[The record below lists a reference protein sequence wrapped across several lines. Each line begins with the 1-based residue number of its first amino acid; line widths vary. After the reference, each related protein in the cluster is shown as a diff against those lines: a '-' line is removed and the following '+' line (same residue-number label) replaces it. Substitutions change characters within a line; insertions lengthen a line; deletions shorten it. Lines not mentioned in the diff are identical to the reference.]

1 MNSISKVLF
10 LSAAAVL
17 LAVVVVC
24 LSDDSEGSQ
33 IEVVF
38 EEGITVICQDRRSG
52 SPPYVDVEI
61 ENSPALVDDYY
72 HIRAIRTNPEYGNI
86 YMNGVYCGPVTEI
99 TEVSNYP
106 EGIHF
111 EIFRSD
117 YVINFDG
124 NGGEGDAP
132 SPINNLKN
140 EDEYALLTIPF
151 SKIGM
156 QALVWNTMENGE
168 GDDYQPGMHTIGLDF
183 IRSHY
188 SLTNNEM
195 TLYPKW
201 VPIDYS
207 VVFHPVENIVGTVP
221 SAITGKQ
228 IGSILSINPASF
240 SRSGYTMI
248 GWTNIENGTSVLL
261 SEGEYNLDA
270 EFITNVFGSNSTVTL
285 YPVWT
290 LNTYSISLKTERG
303 HGIGWAAEN
312 GSFVSS
318 YSVESDEIVLPV
330 PESDDRFHTFINW
343 EDNNGNP
350 VSKIAAGSTGNLDL
364 KAVWIEKSFPITITI
379 NGKTASY
386 DMTISSTM
394 PEAEPEAG
402 FELKG
407 WYYKDS
413 DGNEVQF
420 ESMSQIDEGMS
431 IYAVF
436 VPTPDDPKE
445 ILIGAG
451 ALILFFLITT
461 IYAYTRN

>member
-17 LAVVVVC
+17 LAVVAVC
-24 LSDDSEGSQ
+24 LSDESEALDYYEKKVNFDPDAVTVYYSGAEVEPLTTIKEGRSVYIYEKPGYHNLTINGISHSFGEEYVIWPEVRDSGMV
-33 IEVVF
+33 IEVEKKEYSINFSFTGEITGSMPESIIGKEIGSVF
-38 EEGITVICQDRRSG
+38 E
-52 SPPYVDVEI
+52 
-61 ENSPALVDDYY
+61 
-72 HIRAIRTNPEYGNI
+72 
-86 YMNGVYCGPVTEI
+86 
-99 TEVSNYP
+99 
-106 EGIHF
+106 
-111 EIFRSD
+111 
-117 YVINFDG
+117 
-124 NGGEGDAP
+124 
-132 SPINNLKN
+132 
-140 EDEYALLTIPF
+140 
-151 SKIGM
+151 
-156 QALVWNTMENGE
+156 
-168 GDDYQPGMHTIGLDF
+168 
-183 IRSHY
+183 
-188 SLTNNEM
+188 
-195 TLYPKW
+195 
-201 VPIDYS
+201 
-207 VVFHPVENIVGTVP
+207 
-221 SAITGKQ
+221 
-228 IGSILSINPASF
+228 ILPTSF
-240 SRSGYTMI
+240 SRTGYTMI
-248 GWTNIENGTSVLL
+248 GWNESGSVADSTL

-318 YSVESDEIVLPV
+318 YSVESDEISLPV
-330 PESDDRFHTFINW
+330 PEPDDRFHTFINW
-343 EDNNGNP
+343 EDPEGNP

-413 DGNEVQF
+413 DGNEVLF

-436 VPTPDDPKE
+436 VPVPDDPME
-445 ILIGAG
+445 IAIGAG